1 LTLYEWLEPKV
12 VGFFKILIAIG
23 SIFALFFLFRW
34 WGLQGLSGL
43 LAGMLIM
50 AYLILSLN
58 PMVLFFVK
66 LFHGEVD
73 IKRFYSNKGDE
84 IIDIEK
90 EK

>member
-1 LTLYEWLEPKV
+1 
-12 VGFFKILIAIG
+12 
-23 SIFALFFLFRW
+23 
-34 WGLQGLSGL
+34 
-43 LAGMLIM
+43 M